1 MLKDVGT
8 FETTE
13 EEIMQ
18 FIENNKI
25 VLEDQPTELLMDMAE
40 KLKHRRAD
48 RYPDIDLT
56 ERGLPEEGM
65 TTIPV

>member
-1 MLKDVGT
+1 
-8 FETTE
+8 
-13 EEIMQ
+13 
-18 FIENNKI
+18 
-25 VLEDQPTELLMDMAE
+25 MDMAE